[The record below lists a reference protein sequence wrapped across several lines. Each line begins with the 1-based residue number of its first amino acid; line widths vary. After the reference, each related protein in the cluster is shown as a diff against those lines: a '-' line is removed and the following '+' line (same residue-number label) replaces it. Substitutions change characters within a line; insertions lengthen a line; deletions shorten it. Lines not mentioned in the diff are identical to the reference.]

1 MFNNSQ
7 FPDKVVGL
15 VVKALGVHA
24 ERAGGNRVQA
34 ELAKNGLKQSISR
47 PFNPNSM
54 WGGGGAISAMRRK
67 ISKKVPVV
75 AQ

>member
-24 ERAGGNRVQA
+24 ERAGGNGVQA
-34 ELAKNGLKQSISR
+34 ELAKHGLKQSISR
-47 PFNPNSM
+47 PFNPNSIGG
-54 WGGGGAISAMRRK
+54 WGLFLPYDAKFRK
-67 ISKKVPVV
+67 RV
-75 AQ
+75 AVFAR